1 MQLIRTPAPGRSRR
15 ARWAAAILLAF
26 AVARPAAAQTWDR
39 APRADARLRPVFAPA
54 QDAPTLPKQTA
65 VASGSAGGWAM
76 VGLGIGMIL
85 AGAKLE
91 ETPAEPLG
99 ALIRYT
105 GYAVIVFAPFG
116 G

>member
-1 MQLIRTPAPGRSRR
+1 MQLIRTPVSRRSRR
-15 ARWAAAILLAF
+15 ARWAAAVLLAF

-39 APRADARLRPVFAPA
+39 ARADARLHPVFAPA
-54 QDAPTLPKQTA
+54 PDAPTLPKQTA
-65 VASGSAGGWAM
+65 VASGSVGGWAM